1 MNWSDH
7 GLKTKWRFKL
17 RIRMKSINAASLV
30 VVEVEHVFVFKVVF
44 IMHRNGLKVKNAN
57 VINMNN
63 ILL

>member
-1 MNWSDH
+1 
-7 GLKTKWRFKL
+7 
-17 RIRMKSINAASLV
+17 MKSINAASLV

-57 VINMNN
+57 VINMNK